1 MMIIASLMTR
11 MSFFGS
17 LSSSFGT
24 VSIANIREMIGTSEP
39 PSSPSAFA
47 TAAEAE
53 LPSLTTHSSALLM
66 SQEQEVMVALGAR
79 IVRDEVTKHLRD
91 DPTLAGPLLRLAF
104 HDAATREADGADGD
118 INDLFTGGPNGSIQY
133 ELEWSENRGLSRP
146 LQVVQQMYGK
156 VESYISL
163 ADTIALAGAAAVE
176 GAGGPKISVKLG
188 RVDAAEADPRK
199 RRRTLQMDTDRSLV
213 DTTLPSA
220 ALDSDGLRLYF
231 GALGLTEEEF
241 VALCGAHDL
250 GRHVTLL
257 DMPKSCLKDLTRDC
271 LEKAPVLMPFVSE
284 EPDRISNTYFRKL
297 LKWYDRKVELGEVA
311 FIPTDVAMV
320 VDAGL
325 RKYVQKF
332 AKSESAF
339 ESAFASA
346 YQKLVDSNTITKERY

>member
-104 HDAATREADGADGD
+104 HDAATREADGD

-146 LQVVQQMYGK
+146 LQVVQQIYGK

-346 YQKLVDSNTITKERY
+346 YQKLVDSNTITQERY